1 MLQKLLYPELSY
13 KLVGLCFQVHNELG
27 HFAREKQYSKR
38 LEQLLALE
46 NIQYQREVEINF
58 QATNGEVGG
67 NIADFLIEE
76 KIILE
81 CKAKICL
88 IRKDYYQVQRYL
100 RATNKELGLLVNFNE
115 KHLKPKRVLNY
126 LHYNS

>member
-13 KLVGLCFQVHNELG
+13 KLVGFCFQVHNELG
-27 HFAREKQYSKR
+27 HFAREKQYSNR
-38 LEQLLALE
+38 LEQLLVLG

-58 QATNGEVGG
+58 QATNYEVGG
-67 NIADFLIEE
+67 NVADFLIEE

-81 CKAKICL
+81 CKAKSCL
-88 IRKDYYQVQRYL
+88 TRKDYYQVQRYL

-115 KHLKPKRVLNY
+115 KYLKPKRVLNY